1 MGNELDIGAVEIA
14 LTNMKHVMRMKWDI
28 DCSEAHRV
36 KEMLNDI
43 SLYAKITAMNID
55 TDTEQG
61 RDDRYGCLEIKPD
74 RVYVSPFARPVN
86 RTLTTEY

>member
-1 MGNELDIGAVEIA
+1 MGNELDIGTVEIA
-14 LTNMKHVMRMKWDI
+14 LANLKSAMWVKWDI
-28 DCSEAHRV
+28 DCSVAHRV

-61 RDDRYGCLEIKPD
+61 RDDRYDCLEII
-74 RVYVSPFARPVN
+74 V
-86 RTLTTEY
+86 

>member
-1 MGNELDIGAVEIA
+1 MGNELDIGTVEIA
-14 LTNMKHVMRMKWDI
+14 LANLKSVMRVKWDI
-28 DCSEAHRV
+28 DCSVSHRV

-55 TDTEQG
+55 TDIGQG

-74 RVYVSPFARPVN
+74 RV
-86 RTLTTEY
+86 